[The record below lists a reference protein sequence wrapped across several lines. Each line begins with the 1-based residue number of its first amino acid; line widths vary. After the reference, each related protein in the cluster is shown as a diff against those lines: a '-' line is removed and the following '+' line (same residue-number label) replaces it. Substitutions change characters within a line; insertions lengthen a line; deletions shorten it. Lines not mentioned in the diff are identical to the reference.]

1 MNVLLWLLIA
11 GLIGWI
17 ASIVMGT
24 NAQQGLLLNI
34 VIGIISPFLASV
46 LLSPVLEIST
56 INQNNFSLASLLT
69 SLSSAIILLAIINP
83 FRQPQSSGSTR
94 EKTKKENAMS
104 AIEHANG
111 TTLPDPNPPFPPS
124 PIPDPLPPTP
134 NPPSPPRPPQP
145 PDPTPPAQL

>member
-34 VIGIISPFLASV
+34 VVGIISAFLASV

-56 INQNNFSLASLLT
+56 INQNNLAHVITLC
-69 SLSSAIILLAIINP
+69 ILW
-83 FRQPQSSGSTR
+83 
-94 EKTKKENAMS
+94 
-104 AIEHANG
+104 
-111 TTLPDPNPPFPPS
+111 
-124 PIPDPLPPTP
+124 
-134 NPPSPPRPPQP
+134 
-145 PDPTPPAQL
+145 

>member
-1 MNVLLWLLIA
+1 MDVLFWLLIA

-17 ASIVMGT
+17 ASSVMGT

-34 VIGIISPFLASV
+34 FVGIISPFLASV

-56 INQNNFSLASLLT
+56 INQNDFSLPSLLT
-69 SLSSAIILLAIINP
+69 SLSSAIILSAVVNP
-83 FRQPQSSGSTR
+83 FRQPQSSGATR
-94 EKTKKENAMS
+94 EKTKKENAMG
-104 AIEHANG
+104 AIEYSNG
-111 TTLPDPNPPFPPS
+111 TTLPDPNPPHPPS
-124 PIPDPLPPTP
+124 PIPDPLPPAP